1 MILSRDGGALERRVR
16 VSPASSEW
24 SLPIHARDKNAIRA
38 SRRVLFITDFYI
50 EEVLSG
56 IVEYAREA
64 GWELIA
70 NMRFH
75 GLFPSEKEAD
85 GILTTVTTERV
96 RDWLLQWRD
105 CPTVRMIASPF
116 ADLPYP
122 AIEGDYAAA
131 GRAGAEHLLELGHV
145 HYAFYWLQ
153 SGPELIEAVQA
164 FESVLT
170 AAGRRLHRL
179 DFPSAHGGKSME
191 IPREERLRWLTE
203 EVSRLPKPVAIMGDD
218 DRRAL
223 ELVIA
228 CEAAGLRV
236 PEDVALLGC
245 DNRAIELGTSSLPIS
260 SVDLNMANLGWE
272 AAELLDRIM
281 RGEAPPRRQVNKVP
295 VRGVVARRSTA
306 TFVTDSPGITAALLH
321 LRERFQKPLR
331 MSELARVAGMSERL
345 FGMEFKRRVGR
356 SPRAE
361 IQRARLACAA
371 RLLRDTDLKLDAI
384 AVESG
389 FGSARK
395 LCTMFAEAHGATPTV
410 WRNRVKFVQP

>member
-122 AIEGDYAAA
+122 AIEGDYAAP
-131 GRAGAEHLLELGHV
+131 GRAGAEHLLGT
-145 HYAFYWLQ
+145 
-153 SGPELIEAVQA
+153 GP
-164 FESVLT
+164 
-170 AAGRRLHRL
+170 
-179 DFPSAHGGKSME
+179 
-191 IPREERLRWLTE
+191 
-203 EVSRLPKPVAIMGDD
+203 
-218 DRRAL
+218 
-223 ELVIA
+223 
-228 CEAAGLRV
+228 V
-236 PEDVALLGC
+236 PY
-245 DNRAIELGTSSLPIS
+245 
-260 SVDLNMANLGWE
+260 
-272 AAELLDRIM
+272 
-281 RGEAPPRRQVNKVP
+281 
-295 VRGVVARRSTA
+295 
-306 TFVTDSPGITAALLH
+306 
-321 LRERFQKPLR
+321 PL
-331 MSELARVAGMSERL
+331 
-345 FGMEFKRRVGR
+345 
-356 SPRAE
+356 
-361 IQRARLACAA
+361 
-371 RLLRDTDLKLDAI
+371 
-384 AVESG
+384 
-389 FGSARK
+389 
-395 LCTMFAEAHGATPTV
+395 
-410 WRNRVKFVQP
+410 

>member
-1 MILSRDGGALERRVR
+1 MILSRDGGAFERQVQ
-16 VSPASSEW
+16 VSPASSNL
-24 SLPIHARDKNAIRA
+24 SPPIHARGKDTIRA

-56 IVEYAREA
+56 IVEYARQA

-85 GILTTVTTERV
+85 GILATVTTERV
-96 RDWLLQWRD
+96 RDWLLQWQD

-122 AIEGDYAAA
+122 AIEGDYTAA

-153 SGPELIEAVQA
+153 SGPELIEVIQA

-170 AAGRRLHRL
+170 RAGRRLHRL
-179 DFPSAHGGKSME
+179 DFQSAHGGKSME
-191 IPREERLRWLTE
+191 IPREDRLRWLTD
-203 EVSRLPKPVAIMGDD
+203 EVRRLPKPVAIMSDD

-223 ELVIA
+223 ELVTA

-236 PEDVALLGC
+236 PEDVSLLGC
-245 DNRAIELGTSSLPIS
+245 DNRAIELGMCSLPIS

-272 AAELLDRIM
+272 AASLLDRIM
-281 RGEAPPRRQVNKVP
+281 RGATPPRGKVIKIP
-295 VRGVVARRSTA
+295 VRGVVARCSTA

-331 MSELARVAGMSERL
+331 MSDLARVAGMSERL
-345 FGMEFKRRVGR
+345 FGVEFKRRVGR

-361 IQRARLACAA
+361 IQRARIACAA

-389 FGSARK
+389 FGTAKK
-395 LCTMFAEAHGATPTV
+395 LCAVFAEAHGATPTA
-410 WRNRVKFVQP
+410 WRNRVKDVRP